1 MHKYPTLRE
10 KGKVKEMKICNY
22 NHAGDRLHSELREN
36 LESGILL
43 NEYPEARQ
51 RAHAG
56 SREEDIAMIRGASLN
71 EKGKLES
78 AKLGRIRGQRGKGQ
92 AKWSRKR
99 Y

>member
-1 MHKYPTLRE
+1 MYKYSTLWE
-10 KGKVKEMKICNY
+10 KEKVKEMKIRTYNY
-22 NHAGDRLHSELREN
+22 AGDRPCGKLRGN
-36 LESGILL
+36 LELGILL

-78 AKLGRIRGQRGKGQ
+78 AKLGRIRGRRGKGQ